1 MQDRW
6 FTAGTGDTGKLQELY
21 EYAWSSFYREES
33 QELKM
38 TKLFTRVMK
47 REMEDG
53 TWVPRD
59 RKLMNKSFGKEV
71 KRNIGN
77 N

>member
-1 MQDRW
+1 
-6 FTAGTGDTGKLQELY
+6 
-21 EYAWSSFYREES
+21 
-33 QELKM
+33 
-38 TKLFTRVMK
+38 MK